1 MRFFR
6 RSRKSPTLSRP
17 KKGIRLKVELLEDR
31 TVPSVT
37 LGANFV
43 GMSSNDTSCGCQPPD
58 AIAAGG
64 TNHVLELV
72 NTAIRI
78 SDKPGNIQS
87 NQELSSFFGAAFI
100 VPNHSSPFVMSHQ
113 SAVHLP

>member
-1 MRFFR
+1 MKLFR
-6 RSRKSPTLSRP
+6 RARKSPTLLRP
-17 KKGIRLKVELLEDR
+17 KKGIRPHVEVLENR

-58 AIAAGG
+58 DIAAAG
-64 TNHVLELV
+64 TNHVIELV

-78 SDKPGNIQS
+78 SDKAGNIQS
-87 NQELSSFFGAAFI
+87 NQELSSFFGPAFI
-100 VPNHSSPFVMSHQ
+100 GPNQSDPF
-113 SAVHLP
+113 